1 MRRREF
7 IAGLGGAVTWPVV
20 ARGQQHQDAPLIGFL
35 SSRSPEDSAPHL
47 AGFLR
52 GLKAFG
58 FVDGQTAVVEYRW
71 AMGHYDQLPNLAS
84 QLVALRPAVIAA
96 PGGTLSARA
105 AKAATQSIPVLFVTS
120 DVEREGL
127 VASLNRPGGNVT
139 GVDFM
144 TGVLGGK
151 RLELLTQLASTTG
164 TVGLLINPKGSNPDA
179 EIKDVELA
187 ALKHGLHLVVE
198 RVSTDVECDRS
209 FATLVENGV
218 AGLVVE
224 NDPFFDSRRDRLIAL
239 TSQHSIPA
247 IYHIREFPAAGGL
260 MSYGASLVEA
270 YYQMGIQT
278 GRVLKGASVA
288 DLPVMRPAKFELVIN
303 LRTAAALGL
312 TIPPTLFALA
322 DEVIE

>member
-1 MRRREF
+1 
-7 IAGLGGAVTWPVV
+7 
-20 ARGQQHQDAPLIGFL
+20 
-35 SSRSPEDSAPHL
+35 
-47 AGFLR
+47 
-52 GLKAFG
+52 
-58 FVDGQTAVVEYRW
+58 
-71 AMGHYDQLPNLAS
+71 
-84 QLVALRPAVIAA
+84 
-96 PGGTLSARA
+96 
-105 AKAATQSIPVLFVTS
+105 
-120 DVEREGL
+120 
-127 VASLNRPGGNVT
+127 
-139 GVDFM
+139 
-144 TGVLGGK
+144 
-151 RLELLTQLASTTG
+151 LLTQLAPTTG
-164 TVGLLINPKGSNPDA
+164 TVALLINPKGSNPDP

-187 ALKHGLHLVVE
+187 ARKHGLHLVVE
-198 RVSTDVECDRS
+198 RASTDVECDRS

-239 TSQHSIPA
+239 ASQHSIPA

-303 LRTAAALGL
+303 LKTAAALGL

>member
-96 PGGTLSARA
+96 PGGTPSARA
-105 AKAATQSIPVLFVTS
+105 AKAATQSIPILFVTS

-127 VASLNRPGGNVT
+127 VESLNRPGGNAT

-151 RLELLTQLASTTG
+151 RFELLTQLAPTTG
-164 TVGLLINPKGSNPDA
+164 TVALLINPKGSNPEP

-187 ALKHGLHLVVE
+187 ARKHGLHLVVE
-198 RVSTDVECDRS
+198 GASTDVECDRS

-303 LRTAAALGL
+303 LKTAAALGL